1 MSRWLSPEKVARR
14 AERAA
19 KQAEQR
25 RREIRRMWLMIGGIA
40 FVSIGLT
47 VADFFW
53 LRHRARQQHE
63 QRYHRSGRTNAPVPI
78 PLDGGQNLV
87 TDHE

>member
-1 MSRWLSPEKVARR
+1 MSRWLSPEKAARR

-40 FVSIGLT
+40 LVSVGLT

-53 LRHRARQQHE
+53 LRYRAKQRHE
-63 QRYHRSGRTNAPVPI
+63 QRYHRTGRTNAPVST
-78 PLDGGQNLV
+78 PLGAAQNQA
-87 TDHE
+87 TNHD

>member
-1 MSRWLSPEKVARR
+1 MSRWLSPEKAARR

-40 FVSIGLT
+40 LVSVGLT

-53 LRHRARQQHE
+53 LRYRAKQRHE
-63 QRYHRSGRTNAPVPI
+63 RRYHRSGRTNAPPSVVQ
-78 PLDGGQNLV
+78 LDGSHQATN
-87 TDHE
+87 HE

>member
-1 MSRWLSPEKVARR
+1 MSRWLSPEKAARR

-25 RREIRRMWLMIGGIA
+25 RRELRRMWLMIGGITV
-40 FVSIGLT
+40 VSIGLM

-53 LRHRARQQHE
+53 LRYRARQRHE
-63 QRYHRSGRTNAPVPI
+63 QRYHRSGMTNAPVST
-78 PLDGGQNLV
+78 PLDGGQNH
-87 TDHE
+87 TANHE

>member
-1 MSRWLSPEKVARR
+1 MSRWLSPNKAARR
-14 AERAA
+14 AEQAA

-25 RREIRRMWLMIGGIA
+25 CRDIRRMWLMIGCIA
-40 FVSIGLT
+40 LVSVGLM

-63 QRYHRSGRTNAPVPI
+63 QRYHRTGRTNAPGSTS
-78 PLDGGQNLV
+78 LDAAHNQGTNH
-87 TDHE
+87 D

>member
-1 MSRWLSPEKVARR
+1 MSRWLPPEKAARR

-25 RREIRRMWLMIGGIA
+25 RRDMRRLWLMIGGIA
-40 FVSIGLT
+40 LVSIGLM

-53 LRHRARQQHE
+53 LRYRAKQRHE
-63 QRYHRSGRTNAPVPI
+63 QRYHRTGRTNAPVSI
-78 PLDGGQNLV
+78 PMDGGQNLA
-87 TDHE
+87 TNHE

>member
-1 MSRWLSPEKVARR
+1 MSSEKAARR

-40 FVSIGLT
+40 VVSIGLT

-53 LRHRARQQHE
+53 LRYRAKQRHE
-63 QRYHRSGRTNAPVPI
+63 QRYHRSGKTNAPVPTSV
-78 PLDGGQNLV
+78 DGGQNHIAN
-87 TDHE
+87 HE